1 MAINRQKKLIL
12 TRLLRINAPARK
24 GVKIHTRLYIG
35 VCGLN
40 TLATPKGVRRE
51 NLWSTPVRFMWWI

>member
-1 MAINRQKKLIL
+1 MAINRQKKIIL

-24 GVKIHTRLYIG
+24 GVKMDKRLYIG
-35 VCGLN
+35 IYRLN

-51 NLWSTPVRFMWWI
+51 SLWSTPVRFMWWI